1 MGTQELSLAVV
12 VQGPRD
18 ETYISDIKPLLSLCR
33 EYLIHIK
40 LFMVFTDPLK
50 IWSRTRWAR
59 WAWEKKFFGLIY
71 WNRTRTE
78 GFASRPPDEPF
89 PVFDF
94 SVFPGGPRNPRA
106 LESLRNYME
115 LRSTMV
121 APEDWE
127 EEIIHLYLVPSQQID
142 QHFGRWIRL
151 PGTPDALDTV
161 PTLLDALGVPLTPSQ
176 PEISILPL
184 KQEATEDLTKLQ
196 NLIQE
201 QEITIRRLSRSEKRY
216 RKFFED
222 DITGDFVMGLDWRI
236 IDCNRSFAR
245 IFGFP
250 SVDYALGYDGRQLFT
265 SKADRQKAFKQFRVL
280 QTLDY
285 YEMELVRPDGHQVW
299 VIANILGIKNDEGQ
313 LVQIRGFLFDN
324 TPRKNLEIQLRESQ
338 KMEGLGRLAGG
349 VAHDF
354 NNLLTVINGYSE
366 LLMAELPQ
374 NSSFQTDVREIL
386 HAGLRASELTSQLL
400 AFSRRQVISPKVLE
414 LNKVVSSMET
424 MLQRLLNERVKLVL
438 DLDPALPTLTAD
450 KGQLEQVIMNLVLN
464 ARDAMAEGGLL
475 TVKTRVVLVE
485 TSYYT
490 TQELILPGI
499 YAELVVSDT
508 GGGMDEETQKMIFE
522 PFFTTKKQG
531 KGTGLGL
538 AMVYGIVQQS
548 GGTLRLTSTLG
559 KGTSFSIL
567 FPGNSPLVQEGN
579 LQVEELSA
587 PRGDREKII
596 LVEDE
601 DMVRE
606 YALRILSRYGYRVQ
620 AFHNGQEALNFL
632 INNPNEGQLILT
644 DVVMPVMTGQEL
656 VEALQTR
663 GINLPVIFF
672 SGYTDDEIV
681 RHGVFTKKVNFVH
694 KPFKSQILLKQVR
707 EVLDLHFQSINS

>member
-1 MGTQELSLAVV
+1 
-12 VQGPRD
+12 
-18 ETYISDIKPLLSLCR
+18 
-33 EYLIHIK
+33 
-40 LFMVFTDPLK
+40 
-50 IWSRTRWAR
+50 
-59 WAWEKKFFGLIY
+59 
-71 WNRTRTE
+71 
-78 GFASRPPDEPF
+78 
-89 PVFDF
+89 
-94 SVFPGGPRNPRA
+94 
-106 LESLRNYME
+106 
-115 LRSTMV
+115 
-121 APEDWE
+121 
-127 EEIIHLYLVPSQQID
+127 
-142 QHFGRWIRL
+142 
-151 PGTPDALDTV
+151 
-161 PTLLDALGVPLTPSQ
+161 
-176 PEISILPL
+176 
-184 KQEATEDLTKLQ
+184 
-196 NLIQE
+196 
-201 QEITIRRLSRSEKRY
+201 
-216 RKFFED
+216 
-222 DITGDFVMGLDWRI
+222 
-236 IDCNRSFAR
+236 
-245 IFGFP
+245 
-250 SVDYALGYDGRQLFT
+250 
-265 SKADRQKAFKQFRVL
+265 
-280 QTLDY
+280 
-285 YEMELVRPDGHQVW
+285 
-299 VIANILGIKNDEGQ
+299 
-313 LVQIRGFLFDN
+313 
-324 TPRKNLEIQLRESQ
+324 
-338 KMEGLGRLAGG
+338 
-349 VAHDF
+349 
-354 NNLLTVINGYSE
+354 
-366 LLMAELPQ
+366 
-374 NSSFQTDVREIL
+374 
-386 HAGLRASELTSQLL
+386 
-400 AFSRRQVISPKVLE
+400 
-414 LNKVVSSMET
+414 MET